1 MNEVQPPRRRWI
13 KWLVL
18 PGIIMGLLV
27 GLHMY
32 KDELASRALH
42 SVARVSEQAG
52 HRITFGGVHV
62 SILHAHIRLT
72 DLDVTSMADSTVED
86 SAVRYTVHAE
96 AIDLRGVDLLALFQR
111 KVLHVSRIELHA
123 PSVAHSFITRTAQP
137 TKRERP
143 APETTVA
150 RAPLDLVRVD
160 TLLIVDATGRSQDRA
175 STHPMLSIADLDLLL
190 AGITVEQD
198 DNGMPLPRVEHIDLN
213 LHQAEAH
220 IPPYYTLALDSVH
233 IRIPQDTAVIFG
245 LRFTPDVSP
254 KEYHKHVTVQVELY
268 KATVDSL
275 MLTGFDL
282 NAKLVGGATRA
293 KALHVA
299 GVAVDIHRDKT
310 VPLPEE
316 QKLKPLIADRVTA
329 WRVPISVDSVH
340 VRRGSVRY
348 HERLQL
354 GADYGSLAFTDISG
368 HVTGLSNEPVDEPE
382 DLHLVG
388 RARVGQAQ
396 AQLDL
401 RMPMQRDHTHVTTHL
416 LLLNFPAREMNRMT
430 DDLLHVNATAGILHR
445 VEMHMKGDE
454 DRATG
459 TLEMRYEDLH
469 LEIAPTVKHAWVFN
483 KVANA
488 VVRTTNMPGNKNYR
502 TGRFTV
508 ERRKTSGIFNYIW
521 ISLRTGM
528 MEVVLPP
535 RLLDQMKKKQKKKG

>member
-1 MNEVQPPRRRWI
+1 MNEIQPRKRHWI

-18 PGIIMGLLV
+18 LGILGALLLGGL
-27 GLHMY
+27 MY

-42 SVARVSEQAG
+42 SVARVSEQAA

-62 SILHAHIRLT
+62 SLIHAHIRLT
-72 DLDVTSMADSTVED
+72 DVDVSPMADSTVED
-86 SAVRYTVHAE
+86 SAVRYTVHAD
-96 AIDLRGVDLLALFQR
+96 AIDLRGVDLIALFQR
-111 KVLHVSRIELHA
+111 KVLHVGRIELHA
-123 PSVAHSFITRTAQP
+123 PSVSHSFITRTGQP

-143 APETTVA
+143 ATKGTPTK
-150 RAPLDLVRVD
+150 APLDLLRVD

-175 STHPMLSIADLDLLL
+175 STHPALSVADLDLLL
-190 AGITVEQD
+190 AGITVEQGE
-198 DNGMPLPRVEHIDLN
+198 NGQPLPKVERIDLN

-220 IPPYYTLALDSVH
+220 FKPYYTLALDSVR

-254 KEYHKHVTVQVELY
+254 KEYHKHVKVQVELY
-268 KATVDSL
+268 NATVDSI

-282 NAKLVGGATRA
+282 NAKLEDGAIRA

-310 VPLPEE
+310 LPLPEE

-329 WRVPISVDSVH
+329 WRVPVSVDTVH
-340 VRRGSVRY
+340 VRRGEVRY
-348 HERLQL
+348 HERLKM

-368 HVTGLSNEPVDEPE
+368 QLTGLSNELVGEPA
-382 DLHLVG
+382 DLHLAG
-388 RARVGQAQ
+388 SARVGQAK
-396 AQLDL
+396 AELDL
-401 RMPMQRDHTHVTTHL
+401 RMPMQRDHTTVTTHV
-416 LLLNFPAREMNRMT
+416 LLLNFPAQEMNRMT

-445 VEMHMKGDE
+445 VEMRMKGDE
-454 DRATG
+454 DRASG
-459 TLEMRYEDLH
+459 TLEMHCQDLH
-469 LEIAPTVKHAWVFN
+469 LEIAPTIDHAWVLN

-488 VVRTTNMPGNKNYR
+488 VVRTTNMPGDKNYR
-502 TGRFTV
+502 TGKFTV
-508 ERRKTSGIFNYIW
+508 ARRKTSGIFNYIW

-535 RLLDQMKKKQKKKG
+535 QLLDQMKKQKKKG

>member
-1 MNEVQPPRRRWI
+1 MNKVQPPKRRWI

-18 PGIIMGLLV
+18 LGIVGALLA
-27 GLHMY
+27 GLHVY

-62 SILHAHIRLT
+62 SIIHAHIRLT
-72 DLDVTSMADSTVED
+72 DLDVTPMADSTMED

-111 KVLHVSRIELHA
+111 KVLHVGRIELHA
-123 PSVAHSFITRTAQP
+123 PSVSHSFITRTAQP
-137 TKRERP
+137 AKRERP

-150 RAPLDLVRVD
+150 KAPLDLVRVD

-175 STHPMLSIADLDLLL
+175 STHPALSIADLDLLL
-190 AGITVEQD
+190 AGITVEQGG
-198 DNGMPLPRVEHIDLN
+198 NGIPMPMVEHIDLK

-220 IPPYYTLALDSVH
+220 IKPYYTLALDSVH

-254 KEYHKHVTVQVELY
+254 KEYHKHVEFQVELY
-268 KATVDSL
+268 SATVDSL

-282 NAKLVGGATRA
+282 RAKLVDGAIRA
-293 KALHVA
+293 KELLVA

-310 VPLPEE
+310 LPLPEE
-316 QKLKPLIADRVTA
+316 RKLKPLIADRVTA

-340 VRRGSVRY
+340 VRRGQVRY
-348 HERLQL
+348 HERLEVDD
-354 GADYGSLAFTDISG
+354 DYGSLAFTDISG
-368 HVTGLSNEPVDEPE
+368 QLTGLSNEPVDEPA

-388 RARVGQAQ
+388 SARVGRAQ

-401 RMPMQRDHTHVTTHL
+401 RMPMQRDHTTVTTRV
-416 LLLNFPAREMNRMT
+416 LLLNFPAKEMNRMT

-445 VEMHMKGDE
+445 VEMRMKGDE

-469 LEIAPTVKHAWVFN
+469 LEIAPTTKHAWVLN

-488 VVRTTNMPGNKNYR
+488 LVRTTNMPGDKNYR
-502 TGRFTV
+502 TGKFTV

-535 RLLDQMKKKQKKKG
+535 RLLNEMKKKQKKKG

>member
-1 MNEVQPPRRRWI
+1 MNKVQPPKRRWI
-13 KWLVL
+13 KWPVL
-18 PGIIMGLLV
+18 LGIVMALLV
-27 GLHMY
+27 GLHLY

-52 HRITFGGVHV
+52 HRITFGEVHV

-72 DLDVTSMADSTVED
+72 NVDVTPMADSTVED

-96 AIDLRGVDLLALFQR
+96 AIDLRGVDLRALFQR
-111 KVLHVSRIELHA
+111 KVLHVGRIELHA
-123 PSVAHSFITRTAQP
+123 PSVSHSFITRTAQP
-137 TKRERP
+137 TTRKDP
-143 APETTVA
+143 APVTTLA
-150 RAPLDLVRVD
+150 QAPLDLLRVD

-175 STHPMLSIADLDLLL
+175 STHPALSIADLDLLL
-190 AGITVEQD
+190 AGITLEQGENGQPRPNVE
-198 DNGMPLPRVEHIDLN
+198 RIDLS
-213 LHQAEAH
+213 LQQAEAH
-220 IPPYYTLALDSVH
+220 IKPYYTLSLDSVR

-254 KEYHKHVTVQVELY
+254 KEYHKHVEFQVELY
-268 KATVDSL
+268 NATVDSL

-282 NAKLVGGATRA
+282 GAKLVDGAIRA

-310 VPLPEE
+310 LPLPEE
-316 QKLKPLIADRVTA
+316 RKLKPLIADRVTA

-340 VRRGSVRY
+340 VRRGQVRY

-354 GADYGSLAFTDISG
+354 GADYGSLAFTDIGG
-368 HVTGLSNEPVDEPE
+368 HVTGLSNEPVDEPA

-388 RARVGQAQ
+388 NARVGRAQ

-401 RMPMQRDHTHVTTHL
+401 RMPMQRDHTTVTTHV

-445 VEMHMKGDE
+445 VEMRMKGDE

-469 LEIAPTVKHAWVFN
+469 LEIAPTIKHAWVLN

-488 VVRTTNMPGNKNYR
+488 VVRTTNMPGDKNYR
-502 TGRFTV
+502 TGKFTV

-535 RLLDQMKKKQKKKG
+535 RLLDQMKKKKKKKG